1 MLSLNFRA
9 PIAKFLVRPVAW
21 LARTSLTPDVVT
33 VVGGVGSVTCALVF
47 LPRGTFVAGTL
58 AVTVFV
64 LLDLLDGQLARARG
78 SSTVW
83 GAFLDSTLDRV
94 ADGAIFAAIALW
106 YAGGGHSVTL
116 CGVALY
122 CLVSG
127 SVTSYIKARAE
138 SLQLTCNVGI
148 AERAER
154 LIVILVA
161 TFVSGLGVPVVLPAA
176 LWVLAALTTVTV
188 YQRLAEVHR
197 QAGGIAKI
205 PLPSKEH

>member
-1 MLSLNFRA
+1 MLSLSFRA
-9 PIAKFLVRPVAW
+9 PISKFLVRPVAW

-33 VVGGVGSVTCALVF
+33 VVGGVGSVTSALVF
-47 LPRGTFVAGTL
+47 FPRGVFFVGTL

-64 LLDLLDGQLARARG
+64 LLDLLDGQLARAKG
-78 SSTVW
+78 SSSVW

-106 YAGGGHSVTL
+106 YADKGNSTTL
-116 CGVALY
+116 AGVALF

-138 SLQLTCNVGI
+138 SLGLTCDVGL

-154 LIVILVA
+154 LIVILAA
-161 TFVSGLGVPVVLPAA
+161 TGISGLGVPVLLPAA
-176 LWVLAALTTVTV
+176 LWVLAGLTAITV

-197 QAGGIAKI
+197 QAGGMKRI
-205 PLPSKEH
+205 PLPTKDQ

>member
-33 VVGGVGSVTCALVF
+33 VVGGVGSVTCALAF
-47 LPRGTFVAGTL
+47 LPRGIFVVGTL

-78 SSTVW
+78 SSSVW
-83 GAFLDSTLDRV
+83 GAFLDSSLDRV

-197 QAGGIAKI
+197 QAGGVANIA
-205 PLPSKEH
+205 LPTKEH

>member
-9 PIAKFLVRPVAW
+9 PISKFLVRPVAW
-21 LARTSLTPDVVT
+21 LARTSVTPDVVT
-33 VVGGVGSVTCALVF
+33 VVGGLGSVACALVF
-47 LPRGTFVAGTL
+47 FPRGVFFVGTL

-78 SSTVW
+78 SSSVW

-94 ADGAIFAAIALW
+94 ADGAVFAGIALW
-106 YAGGGHSVTL
+106 YAGRGDSLVL
-116 CGVALY
+116 AGVAIF

-138 SLQLTCNVGI
+138 SLGLTCNVGL

-154 LIVILVA
+154 LIVILAA
-161 TFVSGLGVPVVLPAA
+161 TAISGLGVPILLPAA
-176 LWVLAALTTVTV
+176 LWVLAGLTAITV

-197 QAGGIAKI
+197 QAGGLANI
-205 PLPSKEH
+205 PLAEKS